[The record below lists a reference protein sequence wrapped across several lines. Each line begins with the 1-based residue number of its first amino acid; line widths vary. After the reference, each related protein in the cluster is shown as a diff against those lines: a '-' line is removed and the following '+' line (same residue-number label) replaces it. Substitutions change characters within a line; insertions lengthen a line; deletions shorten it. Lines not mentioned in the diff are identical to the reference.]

1 MKLAVVAWH
10 RPEAEGTPTGRCLYA
25 LGEGLAADGHEVAVW
40 SWTRHPP
47 TAPLPDW
54 CEWRQLPP
62 EPAWRTRARA
72 LVRPRHDIVRAGWR
86 LPDGW
91 VGLADEPISWSAL
104 RGEPLAA
111 ATFHYLT
118 RLDAAA
124 LGRRSAKDVQDRRHE
139 LFVAREAPAVL
150 AFSDRVGR
158 IAGDRARV
166 VPIAYP
172 VPSQPLPAVDEPVA
186 LFLANWE
193 WPPNVAALATML
205 EAWPAVRSLVPDA
218 RLLLAGWGSEALGV
232 DQVAG
237 VDVVGP
243 VERAADVLAR
253 AAVLAFP
260 CPPSSGPKV
269 KVLEAL
275 AHGVPVVT
283 TPAGVEGL
291 HLAEGEGAVVVDGG
305 GFAEALAKV
314 LADPDERRRLGA
326 TGRAAMVAHHAPLPA
341 AKARVA
347 ALRDA
352 LGVG

>member
-1 MKLAVVAWH
+1 VKLALVAWH
-10 RPEAEGTPTGRCLYA
+10 RPEPEGTPTGRCLYA
-25 LGEGLAADGHEVAVW
+25 LGEGLVAEGHEVAVW
-40 SWTRHPP
+40 SWTRHAPDG
-47 TAPLPDW
+47 PLPDW
-54 CEWRQLPP
+54 CEWRHLPP
-62 EPAWRTRARA
+62 EPAWRTRGRA

-86 LPDGW
+86 LPEDA

-104 RGEPLAA
+104 RGEPRSAV
-111 ATFHYLT
+111 TFHYLT

-139 LFVAREAPAVL
+139 AFVARAAPAVL
-150 AFSDRVGR
+150 AFSERVGR
-158 IAGDRARV
+158 IAGERTRV

-172 VPSQPLPAVDEPVA
+172 VPAEPLPTVDEPIA

-205 EAWPAVRSLVPDA
+205 DEWPAVRSLVPDA
-218 RLLLAGWGSEALGV
+218 RLLLAGWGSESLAVGDVGGV
-232 DQVAG
+232 E
-237 VDVVGP
+237 VVGP

-291 HLAEGEGAVVVDGG
+291 HLAGGEGAVVVHGG

-326 TGRAAMVAHHAPLPA
+326 TGRAAIVAHHSPVPA
-341 AKARVA
+341 ARARVA

-352 LGVG
+352 LGVD